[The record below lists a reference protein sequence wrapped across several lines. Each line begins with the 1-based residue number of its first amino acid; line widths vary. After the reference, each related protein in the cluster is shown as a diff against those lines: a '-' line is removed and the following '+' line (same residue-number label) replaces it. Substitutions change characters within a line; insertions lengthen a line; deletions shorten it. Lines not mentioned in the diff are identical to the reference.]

1 MKDYS
6 KELKDLIL
14 TTIKEGASDLH
25 ITAGRH
31 PTIRVSGTLIPLLK
45 NSVLSAEDTEGLI
58 LSILDEKNKKALKE
72 QKNLTFLILLKT
84 NPDSG

>member
-6 KELKDLIL
+6 QELKDLIL

-31 PTIRVSGTLIPLLK
+31 PTIRVSGSLIPLLK
-45 NSVLSAEDTEGLI
+45 NPVLSAEDTEGLI
-58 LSILDEKNKKALKE
+58 LSMLAKRQKNLKE
-72 QKNLTFLILLKT
+72 QREFDFPIPLKT
-84 NPDSG
+84 NPDSE

>member
-6 KELKDLIL
+6 QELKDLIL

-31 PTIRVSGTLIPLLK
+31 PTIRVSGSLIPLLK
-45 NSVLSAEDTEGLI
+45 NPVLSAEDTEGLI
-58 LSILDEKNKKALKE
+58 LSMLSEKR
-72 QKNLTFLILLKT
+72 QKNLERTKRV
-84 NPDSG
+84 

>member
-31 PTIRVSGTLIPLLK
+31 PTIRVSGSLIPLLK
-45 NSVLSAEDTEGLI
+45 NPVLSAEDTEGLI
-58 LSILDEKNKKALKE
+58 LSMLSEKDR
-72 QKNLTFLILLKT
+72 KT
-84 NPDSG
+84 HPEIGGFCFPLRQGYEGHV

>member
-31 PTIRVSGTLIPLLK
+31 PTIRVSGSLIPLLK
-45 NSVLSAEDTEGLI
+45 KSCSVRRRYGRVNFVYAGRKRQEDIKRT
-58 LSILDEKNKKALKE
+58 KRV
-72 QKNLTFLILLKT
+72 
-84 NPDSG
+84 